1 MFPVLVY
8 VNADNS
14 VTTVSLSLWSQ
25 RKEAQ
30 APLGSAAAAVPQ
42 TRAAAAP
49 VVQLQ
54 IAVTPTEHFFL
65 YFFYF
70 FKTLYAVKVVS
81 PETFYKKEKRQ

>member
-1 MFPVLVY
+1 MSSPVYRRNRGNLH
-8 VNADNS
+8 
-14 VTTVSLSLWSQ
+14 

-54 IAVTPTEHFFL
+54 IAVTPTEHFLFTFFIFL
-65 YFFYF
+65 
-70 FKTLYAVKVVS
+70 KTLYAVKVVS
-81 PETFYKKEKRQ
+81 PETFYKKEKEKRQ